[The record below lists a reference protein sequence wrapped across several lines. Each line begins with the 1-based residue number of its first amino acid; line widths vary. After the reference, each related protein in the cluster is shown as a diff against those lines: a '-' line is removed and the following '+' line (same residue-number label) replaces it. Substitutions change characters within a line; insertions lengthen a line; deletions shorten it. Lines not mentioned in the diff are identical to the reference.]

1 MELKFTNKSAIYY
14 IEKIIKDIKFVLD
27 HVLKVGLERF
37 CSDEVLNNA
46 VSFKFI
52 QISEN
57 VKKLPKSLMEQN
69 VEIPWFK
76 ISGLRNKIV
85 HDYGSIQ
92 LEIIYDTVANDLP
105 DLLFKL
111 ESLLR
116 ITV

>member
-57 VKKLPKSLMEQN
+57 VKKLPKSFDIIAEPIVN
-69 VEIPWFK
+69 VK
-76 ISGLRNKIV
+76 S
-85 HDYGSIQ
+85 SI
-92 LEIIYDTVANDLP
+92 I
-105 DLLFKL
+105 
-111 ESLLR
+111 
-116 ITV
+116 